1 MLCQYWK
8 TTEIFQIPVRLMI
21 NSNTPDILRTIV
33 ESKRSRVEM
42 SKSLHS
48 YSDLE
53 DIIQEAHVPLNFAG
67 RLMGNSPRVIAEVKK
82 ASPSKG
88 LFVRNLDVPKLAN
101 SYAEN
106 GAAAISVLT
115 NEDHFQGSIA
125 DLAQVSETVRSAG
138 VPVLRK
144 EFIFDSYQIY
154 EARAFGADAI
164 LLIVSMLEKSQLL
177 EFMEIAKSIWLQCLV
192 EVHDQLELEIALD
205 IGSEVIGINNRNLRT
220 FETTLNTTE
229 ELAPKVPLG
238 KIVVS
243 ESGISNKDDIK
254 RLQEAGAHAMLVGES
269 LMRSGD
275 PGKALKAII

>member
-1 MLCQYWK
+1 
-8 TTEIFQIPVRLMI
+8 MI
-21 NSNTPDILRTIV
+21 NPETPDILRTIV

-42 SKSLHS
+42 SKTLHS
-48 YSDLE
+48 HSDLE
-53 DIIQEAHVPLNFAG
+53 NIIKDAPVPLNFAG

-88 LFVRNLDVPKLAN
+88 LFVRNLDVSKLAN
-101 SYAEN
+101 SYVEN

-115 NEDHFQGSIA
+115 NEDHFQGSID
-125 DLAQVSETVRSAG
+125 DLVQVSETVRSAG

-144 EFIFDSYQIY
+144 DFIFDSYQIY

-164 LLIVSMLEKSQLL
+164 LLIVSMLEKSQLR
-177 EFMEIAKSIWLQCLV
+177 EFMEIAQSIWLQCLV

-205 IGSEVIGINNRNLRT
+205 IDAEVIGINNRNLRT
-220 FETTLNTTE
+220 FETTLSTTE

-238 KIVVS
+238 KIIVS
-243 ESGISNKDDIK
+243 ESGISDKDDIK

-275 PGKALKAII
+275 PGKALKAIT

>member
-1 MLCQYWK
+1 
-8 TTEIFQIPVRLMI
+8 
-21 NSNTPDILRTIV
+21 
-33 ESKRSRVEM
+33 
-42 SKSLHS
+42 
-48 YSDLE
+48 
-53 DIIQEAHVPLNFAG
+53 
-67 RLMGNSPRVIAEVKK
+67 MGNSPRVIAEVKK

-115 NEDHFQGSIA
+115 NEDHFQGSID

-154 EARAFGADAI
+154 EARAYGADAI
-164 LLIVSMLEKSQLL
+164 LLIVSMLEKSQ
-177 EFMEIAKSIWLQCLV
+177 LQCLV

-254 RLQEAGAHAMLVGES
+254 RVQEAGAHAMLVGES

-275 PGKALKAII
+275 PGKALKAIT

>member
-42 SKSLHS
+42 SKALNS

-53 DIIQEAHVPLNFAG
+53 DIIQEAPVPLNFAG

-115 NEDHFQGSIA
+115 NEDHFQGSID

-164 LLIVSMLEKSQLL
+164 LMIVSMLEKSQLL

-192 EVHDQLELEIALD
+192 EVHDQSELEIALD

-254 RLQEAGAHAMLVGES
+254 RVQEAGAHAMLVGES

-275 PGKALKAII
+275 PGKALKAIT

>member
-1 MLCQYWK
+1 
-8 TTEIFQIPVRLMI
+8 
-21 NSNTPDILRTIV
+21 
-33 ESKRSRVEM
+33 
-42 SKSLHS
+42 
-48 YSDLE
+48 
-53 DIIQEAHVPLNFAG
+53 
-67 RLMGNSPRVIAEVKK
+67 MGNSPRVIAEVKK

-115 NEDHFQGSIA
+115 NEDHFQGSID

-154 EARAFGADAI
+154 EARAYGADAI

-177 EFMEIAKSIWLQCLV
+177 EFMDI
-192 EVHDQLELEIALD
+192 VHDQLELEIALD

-254 RLQEAGAHAMLVGES
+254 RVQEAGAHAMLVGES

-275 PGKALKAII
+275 PGKALKAIT